1 VLPRPDLQL
10 DDAHL
15 RLSEGRT
22 VRPGSP
28 PIALELAE
36 ALRGA
41 FRSAPPSPER
51 LSAALLQ
58 SAQVS
63 GLGALVARR
72 LGSEVEGEAAE
83 ELRST
88 ERFQLL
94 EVVRRE
100 KLLGALFG
108 RLGPHGIAAVTF
120 KGWSLARL
128 YARPGLR
135 PVGDVDLLVAPADL
149 AHARNVV
156 AGLPPEPGVE
166 IDLQADVA
174 RFLPDRSV
182 ASLIAGG
189 ETVATGAGPVR
200 VPSTEDH
207 LRLIC
212 LHQLHHG
219 AWRPLW
225 LCDVAVLLESL
236 PPGFSW
242 DRALAGNAHLSEGVM
257 ACVGLAEEWLG
268 ARPSVAP
275 PPHSVPDWFR
285 RAVRAAWERGFRPPP
300 DRLEGISWSRLPTA
314 LRSRWPDPLSS
325 TLHLDAPFRGVPRL
339 PIQMAE
345 AVRRGARHA
354 LRRMRSVESRGEGSV
369 RR

>member
-1 VLPRPDLQL
+1 MLPGPDLQL
-10 DDAHL
+10 ADFHL
-15 RLSEGRT
+15 QLSEGRT

-41 FRSAPPSPER
+41 FRSAPPSPEP

-108 RLGPHGIAAVTF
+108 RLGAHGIAAVTF

-149 AHARNVV
+149 AQGR
-156 AGLPPEPGVE
+156 
-166 IDLQADVA
+166 
-174 RFLPDRSV
+174 
-182 ASLIAGG
+182 G
-189 ETVATGAGPVR
+189 ETG
-200 VPSTEDH
+200 
-207 LRLIC
+207 
-212 LHQLHHG
+212 
-219 AWRPLW
+219 
-225 LCDVAVLLESL
+225 
-236 PPGFSW
+236 
-242 DRALAGNAHLSEGVM
+242 
-257 ACVGLAEEWLG
+257 G
-268 ARPSVAP
+268 ARPG
-275 PPHSVPDWFR
+275 R
-285 RAVRAAWERGFRPPP
+285 
-300 DRLEGISWSRLPTA
+300 EG
-314 LRSRWPDPLSS
+314 
-325 TLHLDAPFRGVPRL
+325 
-339 PIQMAE
+339 
-345 AVRRGARHA
+345 
-354 LRRMRSVESRGEGSV
+354 GEGGEGCEGCEGCDQRPSGGV
-369 RR
+369 NGR